1 MFITKKRL
9 SRRTFLRGALGT
21 AVALPMLDAM
31 VPALAAQSETRAP
44 FRFGAIYYPVGIYP
58 DRWHPEAVG
67 RKFEMKP
74 PMSPLGPFRDQMITV
89 SGMEAPYGN
98 SVHLGASSAFLNG
111 VGPVGRN
118 GAAIESAKTVDQYI
132 ADKHA
137 GDTPFPSLEIGTES
151 LGTSVGSCDDFAC
164 IYFNALSWRDETTP
178 RTVEIN
184 PRITFER
191 MFGEAGTPEQ
201 RLARLQRKQS
211 MLDSVAGEAL
221 KLQQELGPADNRILT
236 EYLENIRQVERQ
248 LEQMEKR
255 SETADIE
262 IPASPIGI
270 PESFD
275 EYLTLSYDL
284 MHLAFQGDITRVF
297 TFLSGLEASDRSY
310 AFIGVP
316 EAHHTMSH
324 HGNDPEKLEKY
335 TKIGTYHV
343 MKFSQFLGKLAAT
356 PDGDGSLLDH
366 SVLYWGSGMSDGNQ
380 HERSNPPA
388 VVVGGAN
395 GRMKGGRHIAV
406 ENEEP
411 TENLLLGLA
420 DLANVESEK
429 IGESTGLLDLS

>member
-1 MFITKKRL
+1 
-9 SRRTFLRGALGT
+9 
-21 AVALPMLDAM
+21 
-31 VPALAAQSETRAP
+31 
-44 FRFGAIYYPVGIYP
+44 
-58 DRWHPEAVG
+58 
-67 RKFEMKP
+67 MKP
-74 PMSPLGPFRDQMITV
+74 PMRPLGPFRDQMITV

-98 SVHLGASSAFLNG
+98 SIHLGASSAFLNG

-118 GAAIESAKTVDQYI
+118 GAAIESAKTLDQFI

-164 IYFNALSWRDETTP
+164 IYFNALSWRNETTP

-201 RLARLQRKQS
+201 RLARLERKQS

-262 IPASPIGI
+262 IPTSPIGI

-356 PDGDGSLLDH
+356 PDGDGSILDH
-366 SVLYWGSGMSDGNQ
+366 SVLYWGKRY
-380 HERSNPPA
+380 ERWEPA
-388 VVVGGAN
+388 RTVQSARRRCRRSERPYEGWPSHSRGERGADRESVVGSCRPGERRTRKDRRKHRAA
-395 GRMKGGRHIAV
+395 GPFVSDDVLR
-406 ENEEP
+406 P
-411 TENLLLGLA
+411 LGEA
-420 DLANVESEK
+420 RCGWQR
-429 IGESTGLLDLS
+429 ILDASHSSFK